1 MRFVSTEN
9 EDSKKMLQTIGKEN
23 IEELFSSIPSN
34 LLFNNLLNI
43 PKAKDERQLK
53 KSLTNLIS
61 PLNLVNFLG
70 AGACEHFVPEWI
82 SQQLL
87 RAEWYTSYTP
97 YQAEVSQGNLQAI
110 FEFQSMIKSLLGQE
124 IANASMYDGATAL
137 VEAVLLAHRINQK
150 NIVLVPNNIHP
161 HYEQTL
167 KTYLQYTSIKIVSIN
182 FDKQGMVCF
191 NSFYKALEQFD
202 NQICCACIQTPNF
215 FGLFEDVTAFAKTLS
230 EKNIFSIAVNTDCS
244 ALALIKPLG
253 TLGFDVCVSDGIGLV
268 GSLSMGGPGVGL
280 FATKQQYLRQTPGR
294 LVGLT
299 TDKNGNS
306 GFVLTLSTR
315 EQHIRREKATSN
327 ICTNHNLMALAL
339 AMTLSSYGKSGFINL
354 AFNNIHKTIYF
365 RKKLL
370 ELGIKPEF
378 NSPHYNETVIKLASS
393 EHVKKFLNK
402 ARSKNIIAG
411 LNLGQF
417 YQNLNSHLLIAT
429 TELHEDEE
437 ITQLATLLGEEIN
450 G

>member
-1 MRFVSTEN
+1 MRFVSTDN
-9 EDSKKMLQTIGKEN
+9 EESRKMLEAIGKKS

-34 LLFNNLLNI
+34 LIFSNLLKL
-43 PKAKDERQLK
+43 PKAKDERELK
-53 KSLTNLIS
+53 KSLTNLIN
-61 PLNLVNFLG
+61 PLKLINFLG

-97 YQAEVSQGNLQAI
+97 YQSEVSQGNLQAL
-110 FEFQSMIKSLLGQE
+110 FEFQSMVKSLLGQE

-137 VEAVLLAHRINQK
+137 VEAVLLAHRVNQK
-150 NIVLVPNNIHP
+150 NIVLVPHNIHP

-167 KTYLQYTSIKIVSIN
+167 KTYLQHTNIKIVHID

-191 NSFYKALEQFD
+191 NSFYKALEQFE
-202 NQICCACIQTPNF
+202 NQICASCIQTPNF
-215 FGLFEDVTAFAKTLS
+215 FGLFEDVTAFTKILS
-230 EKNIFSIAVNTDCS
+230 EKNIFSIAINTDCS
-244 ALALIKPLG
+244 ALALIAPLG
-253 TLGFDVCVSDGIGLV
+253 DLGFDVCVSDGIGLV

-280 FATKQQYLRQTPGR
+280 FATKQKYLRQMPGR
-294 LVGLT
+294 IVGLS
-299 TDKNGNS
+299 TDKNNEL

-339 AMTLSSYGKSGFINL
+339 SMTLSSYGKSGFIDL
-354 AFNNIHKTIYF
+354 AFKNIHKTLYF

-370 ELGIKPEF
+370 EFGIKPEF
-378 NSPHYNETVIKLASS
+378 NNPHYNETVIKLGSS

-402 ARSKNIIAG
+402 ARTKNIIAG
-411 LNLGQF
+411 FNLGIF
-417 YQNLNSHLLIAT
+417 FKNLNSHLLIAT
-429 TELHEDEE
+429 TELHEEEE
-437 ITQLATLLGEEIN
+437 ITQLARLLGEEIN